1 MSRLLFAFAL
11 TGAFVCISGAA
22 PPDDDKAEKL
32 IRALNEARADI
43 RRKES
48 EKAIR
53 AVLDSQVVA
62 WNKGDLD
69 GFMAGYWNSDKLFTI
84 SGANTAQGWKAL
96 KERYQ
101 KSYQAD
107 GKEMGQLKFSE
118 LNVEV
123 LAADSALVRGKWE
136 VTMSKETVGGWFTLI
151 VKKFPDGWK
160 VTHDH
165 TSK

>member
-1 MSRLLFAFAL
+1 MPRFLVPIAMVF
-11 TGAFVCISGAA
+11 AFVCISGAA
-22 PPDDDKAEKL
+22 PDDAEKL
-32 IRALNEARADI
+32 IRAAHDI
-43 RRKES
+43 QLKERNKES

-53 AVLDSQVVA
+53 GVLDSQVVA

-69 GFMAGYWNSDKLFTI
+69 GFMDGYWNDDKLFYI
-84 SGANTAQGWKAL
+84 SGANAAQGWKAL

-101 KSYQAD
+101 KAYQAD
-107 GKEMGQLKFSE
+107 GKEMGKLKFTD
-118 LNVEV
+118 LNVEM
-123 LAADSALVRGKWE
+123 LAADAALVRGKWE

-151 VKKFPDGWK
+151 VKKFPTGWK

>member
-11 TGAFVCISGAA
+11 TGAFVCISGAE
-22 PPDDDKAEKL
+22 PPDETAKVRAALKALSNAGE
-32 IRALNEARADI
+32 
-43 RRKES
+43 

>member
-1 MSRLLFAFAL
+1 MTPIQLRLAVAFLAI
-11 TGAFVCISGAA
+11 ISCVAAA
-22 PPDDDKAEKL
+22 PADD
-32 IRALNEARADI
+32 
-43 RRKES
+43 

-53 AVLDSQVVA
+53 AVLDAQAKA

-69 GFMAGYWNSDKLFTI
+69 GFMAGYWKNDNLFYI
-84 SGANTAQGWKAL
+84 SGGKSLKGWTAL

-101 KSYQAD
+101 AAYQGE
-107 GKEMGQLKFSE
+107 GKEMGTLTFSDV
-118 LNVEV
+118 NVEL
-123 LAADSALVRGKWE
+123 LATDAALVRGKWE
-136 VTMSKETVGGWFTLI
+136 VKTSKETAGGWYTLI